1 MAHTSPCPSCPVAVP
16 PVGALINIVD
26 TTGAKRVEPIET
38 FFRGYRTTALK
49 AGDFIES
56 IFLPFARPMEYVMG
70 YQQARRREDDI
81 ALVGAA
87 YRVQLAPSEDGSAWI
102 VKQAGCGVGSMAAT
116 TKGAPETMAWITVRR
131 WRPMRVAVLPC
142 VCVGCVCVCVRVCV
156 CVCVCG

>member
-131 WRPMRVAVLPC
+131 FAQC
-142 VCVGCVCVCVRVCV
+142 VCVCVCVCGCVCVCVRVCMLFV
-156 CVCVCG
+156 PTR